1 VPSANGS
8 RPTDR
13 LWADAYRLG
22 SALARHTP
30 ERLAVDLPRVLGPI
44 FAAAMPG
51 RRRMIERH
59 QQRVHEWTLKP
70 AERREAAVRAFESYA
85 RYWLESFRLPDVPA
99 DVLARHFEVLGWEHV
114 EAGLDAG
121 RGVILA
127 LPHLGGWEWAGFWVT
142 RVQQV
147 GMTVVV
153 EPIDPPELFEWF
165 REFREQLGMKVVP
178 LGPQVAGEVSRAL
191 SRNDVVC
198 LLCDRDLVGTGVETE
213 FFGETTTL
221 PGGPVT
227 LGLRGGVPVLPTAV
241 YFRGR
246 RDHLGYIGPPLQL
259 ERRGRLRDDVAA
271 GTAVLA
277 GELEMLIRR
286 APEQWHLFQP
296 NWPSDHRLVATT
308 QQRRGL
314 LPLAARS

>member
-1 VPSANGS
+1 MPTANGS

-30 ERLAVDLPRVLGPI
+30 ERLAVDLPRLLGPM

-59 QQRVHEWTLKP
+59 QQRVHGWSLTP
-70 AERREAAVRAFESYA
+70 AARREAAVRAFESYA
-85 RYWLESFRLPDVPA
+85 RYWVESFRLPDVSTA
-99 DVLARHFEVLGWEHV
+99 ELARHFDVLGWEHV

-153 EPIDPPELFEWF
+153 EPIDPPELFDWF

-198 LLCDRDLVGTGVETE
+198 LLCDRDLVGTGVATE

-241 YFRGR
+241 YFRGAR
-246 RDHLGYIGPPLQL
+246 GHLGYICPPLPL
-259 ERRGRLRDDVAA
+259 ERQGRLRDDVAA
-271 GTAVLA
+271 GTALLA
-277 GELEMLIRR
+277 GELEALIQR

-296 NWPSDHRLVATT
+296 NWPSDHQTLAASRRRVVA
-308 QQRRGL
+308 
-314 LPLAARS
+314 AARS

>member
-1 VPSANGS
+1 MPATNGS
-8 RPTDR
+8 RLTDW

-22 SALARHTP
+22 SAIVRRTP
-30 ERLAVDLPRVLGPI
+30 DRLAVDLPRLLGPM

-59 QQRVHEWTLKP
+59 QQRAHGWTLTP

-85 RYWLESFRLPDVPA
+85 RYWVESFRLPDVDA
-99 DVLARHFEVLGWEHV
+99 AELARHFEVTGWEHV
-114 EAGLDAG
+114 QRGLDAG

-127 LPHLGGWEWAGFWVT
+127 LPHLGGWEWAGFWAT
-142 RVQQV
+142 RVQRV
-147 GMTVVV
+147 GMTVIV

-165 REFREQLGMKVVP
+165 RDFRERLGMKVVP

-191 SRNDVVC
+191 ARNDIVC

-241 YFRGR
+241 YFRGK
-246 RDHLGYIGPPLQL
+246 RDHLGCIGPPLAL

-277 GELEMLIRR
+277 GELETLIRR

-296 NWPSDHRLVATT
+296 NWPSDHASLAST
-308 QQRRGL
+308 QQRRMF
-314 LPLAARS
+314 PPIAARS